1 MTDTF
6 VEQLVKRRA
15 TIETALK
22 KAALVS
28 VTLFAAFM
36 ALSLPIFFLVTIGL
50 IFLDSFLFKRMNLE
64 FEYSYFNGELDIDKI
79 FNRASRKKVFST
91 DIKKMEVLA
100 PVGHDNLN
108 GYQRLK
114 VYDFTSKNTDS
125 KVYEMVTP
133 YKGELVRVWFEPNE
147 NMLDS
152 IRNIAPR
159 KVTF

>member
-15 TIETALK
+15 TLETALK

-36 ALSLPIFFLVTIGL
+36 ALAFPIFLLVTIGL
-50 IFLDSFLFKRMNLE
+50 IILDSFLFKRMNLE
-64 FEYSYFNGELDIDKI
+64 FEYSYFNGELDVDKI
-79 FNRASRKKVFST
+79 FNRSSRKRVFST

-100 PVGHDNLN
+100 PVGADNLG

-114 VYDFTSKNTDS
+114 VYDFTSKNADS
-125 KVYEMVTP
+125 KVYEMVTT
-133 YKGELVRVWFEPNE
+133 YRGELVRVWFEPNE
-147 NMLDS
+147 NMLEA

>member
-6 VEQLVKRRA
+6 VEQLVKRRP
-15 TIETALK
+15 TLETALK

-28 VTLFAAFM
+28 VTVFAAFM
-36 ALSLPIFFLVTIGL
+36 ALSFPIFMLVTIGL

-64 FEYSYFNGELDIDKI
+64 FEYSYFNGEFDVDKI
-79 FNRASRKKVFST
+79 FNRSSRKKVFTT
-91 DIKKMEVLA
+91 DIKKMEMFA
-100 PVGHDNLN
+100 PVGNDSLR

-114 VYDFTSKNTDS
+114 VYDFTSKNPDS

-133 YKGELVRVWFEPNE
+133 YRGEMVRVWLEPNE
-147 NMLDS
+147 NLLES

-159 KVTF
+159 KVIF